1 MKKDKLREVPIK
13 NYYIVLI
20 VSVLVIIITLYVR
33 SFYLSYQASKIN
45 NSVFYDKSINQM
57 NTDDFDFALEE
68 INEAILY
75 VSFFDYPKVYNMEKK
90 LYNEFEK
97 RHIIDKVIYWNVS
110 DVKDNKE
117 YIKILKNK
125 YPVTA
130 DKINTAP
137 LIIYIKDGEAMDAI
151 DSSHGLIDANQLKE
165 LLTKYGIE

>member
-1 MKKDKLREVPIK
+1 MKKDKLREVPVK
-13 NYYIVLI
+13 NYYIVLV
-20 VSVLVIIITLYVR
+20 VSILVIIAVLYIR
-33 SFYLSYQASKIN
+33 TFYLSYQASKIN

-97 RHIIDKVIYWNVS
+97 RELIDKIVYWNVS
-110 DVKDNKE
+110 DIKDNNE
-117 YIKILKNK
+117 YIRILKNK

-137 LIIYIKDGEAMDAI
+137 LIIYIKDGEAMDVI
-151 DSSHGLIDANQLKE
+151 DSSHGLIDVKQLKD

>member
-1 MKKDKLREVPIK
+1 M
-13 NYYIVLI
+13 
-20 VSVLVIIITLYVR
+20 
-33 SFYLSYQASKIN
+33 
-45 NSVFYDKSINQM
+45 
-57 NTDDFDFALEE
+57 EE